1 MAYALPHLRALLA
14 LGEWH
19 SVSRA
24 AVALGVS
31 QPAVSKSLRA
41 LEREAGVPLVVKLP
55 RGMRLTEAGEALFV
69 HARTILS
76 AVRAA
81 EDDVAGFRGTARGTL
96 RIAASTTIA
105 RYIVPQLLHDF
116 LRRHPG
122 VNVRLDS
129 MHSRFVERLL
139 LERQVDV
146 ALVETAVHHPRIRL
160 IPWIEDRMV
169 VVVGA
174 KHPLARRARVAAS
187 ALRSEL
193 LLVREPGS
201 GAHAVAQAAL
211 REHDALPTRQLVM
224 DDHEAIEQLL
234 MLGTGIAVM
243 PGWAVAENVRRG
255 ALRVLLI
262 DRWDVRRSF
271 FRLTLAGRRPST
283 VGRAFDALLDTS
295 PGALALREVRGD

>member
-1 MAYALPHLRALLA
+1 MAYSLSHLRALLA

-19 SVSRA
+19 GVSRA

-31 QPAVSKSLRA
+31 QPAVSKSIRA

-55 RGMRLTEAGEALFV
+55 HGLRLTEAGEALFV
-69 HARTILS
+69 HARSILA

-105 RYIVPQLLHDF
+105 RYIVPMLLSDF

-129 MHSRFVERLL
+129 MHSRFIERLL
-139 LERQVDV
+139 LERHVDV
-146 ALVETAVHHPRIRL
+146 ALVETAVHHSRIRL
-160 IPWIEDRMV
+160 IPWMEDRMV

-174 KHPLARRARVAAS
+174 KHPLARRARVAPSVLAS
-187 ALRSEL
+187 QL

-201 GAHAVAQAAL
+201 GAHAVAHAAL
-211 REHDALPTRQLVM
+211 RDHGALPQRQVVM
-224 DDHEAIEQLL
+224 DDHETIKQLL

-243 PGWAVAENVRRG
+243 PGWAVADNVRRG
-255 ALRVLLI
+255 TLRVLAI
-262 DRWDVRRSF
+262 DGWDVRRQF
-271 FRLTLAGRRPST
+271 YRLALVGRRPSM
-283 VGRAFDALLDTS
+283 VGRAFDAVLDASVT
-295 PGALALREVRGD
+295 ALAGHGSA

>member
-1 MAYALPHLRALLA
+1 MAYSLAHLRALLA
-14 LGEWH
+14 VGEWH
-19 SVSRA
+19 GVSRA
-24 AVALGVS
+24 AAALGVS

-76 AVRAA
+76 AVQAA

-96 RIAASTTIA
+96 RIAASTTIS
-105 RYIVPQLLHDF
+105 RYIVPRLLHEF

-129 MHSRFVERLL
+129 MHSRFIERLL
-139 LERQVDV
+139 LERQIDV

-160 IPWIEDRMV
+160 IPWMEDRMV
-169 VVVGA
+169 IVIGA
-174 KHPLARRARVAAS
+174 KHPLARRGRVVPAA
-187 ALRSEL
+187 LTSEL
-193 LLVREPGS
+193 LLIREPGS

-211 REHDALPTRQLVM
+211 REHGALPARQLIM

-243 PGWAVAENVRRG
+243 PGSAVADKVRRG
-255 ALRVLLI
+255 SLRILAA
-262 DRWDVRRSF
+262 DQWDVRRSF
-271 FRLTLAGRRPST
+271 FRLALVGRRPST
-283 VGRAFDALLDTS
+283 IGRAFDAVLDASAGMLGT
-295 PGALALREVRGD
+295 RDGDLS